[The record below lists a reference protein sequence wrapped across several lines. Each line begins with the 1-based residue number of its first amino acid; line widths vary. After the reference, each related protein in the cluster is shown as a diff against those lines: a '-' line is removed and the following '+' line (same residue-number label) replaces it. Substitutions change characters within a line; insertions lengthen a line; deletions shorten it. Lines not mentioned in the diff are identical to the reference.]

1 MNLLCLAY
9 KINYPVVRAHHRQH
23 ETSPSML
30 FGASTPAKPT
40 GKRGITAAIA
50 AIEPSLPRDDEQA
63 PNDPSRST
71 LRDERPSRSNSHPI
85 HQIDPPRHQHHHRT
99 TSSRSQRAGDDTNCH
114 PHVRQEIDVIHEGAG
129 PEGSCDVTKRW
140 LRLRRTPMPRKRY
153 RMPLVI
159 KETRPK
165 TERPKKAPRA
175 ETGDETKWA
184 TSLRVPGA

>member
-1 MNLLCLAY
+1 
-9 KINYPVVRAHHRQH
+9 
-23 ETSPSML
+23 ML
-30 FGASTPAKPT
+30 FGASTPAKPM
-40 GKRGITAAIA
+40 GKRGITAAIN
-50 AIEPSLPRDDEQA
+50 AIELSPRDDEQA
-63 PNDPSRST
+63 ANQST
-71 LRDERPSRSNSHPI
+71 KYK
-85 HQIDPPRHQHHHRT
+85 PPRHQHHHRT

-129 PEGSCDVTKRW
+129 PEGSCDVKKRW
-140 LRLRRTPMPRKRY
+140 LRRTPMPRKRY
-153 RMPLVI
+153 RMPPVI